1 MNILQ
6 LGQRAKV
13 ANVCAKRQRVFAS
26 LALHIIIYIF
36 PILYRCQNALYDSS
50 IVIFVSPLAASLV
63 ALCARI
69 RLICVFCCER
79 LRQFV
84 EQTFQSQPILW

>member
-1 MNILQ
+1 MRETSKGIRKFGTAYRTIYIPILQ
-6 LGQRAKV
+6 
-13 ANVCAKRQRVFAS
+13 
-26 LALHIIIYIF
+26 
-36 PILYRCQNALYDSS
+36 RCQNALYDSS
-50 IVIFVSPLAASLV
+50 IVIFVSLLAASLV

>member
-1 MNILQ
+1 MRETSKGIRKFGTAYRTIYNIYIPILQ
-6 LGQRAKV
+6 
-13 ANVCAKRQRVFAS
+13 
-26 LALHIIIYIF
+26 
-36 PILYRCQNALYDSS
+36 RCQNALYDSS
-50 IVIFVSPLAASLV
+50 IVIFVSLLAASLV

>member
-1 MNILQ
+1 MRETSKGIRKF
-6 LGQRAKV
+6 GTAYRT
-13 ANVCAKRQRVFAS
+13 
-26 LALHIIIYIF
+26 IYIYI
-36 PILYRCQNALYDSS
+36 PIIQRCQNALYDSS
-50 IVIFVSPLAASLV
+50 IVIFVSLLAASLV